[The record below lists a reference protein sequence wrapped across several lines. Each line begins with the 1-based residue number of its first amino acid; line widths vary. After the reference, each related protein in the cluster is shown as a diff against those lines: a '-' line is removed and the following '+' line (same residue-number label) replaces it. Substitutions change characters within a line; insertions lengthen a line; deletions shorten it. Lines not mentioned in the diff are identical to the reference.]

1 MIKTCKSEIIKIN
14 DMKDSVSKEV
24 MQKAQVW
31 LDGNYDEESKQA
43 IRNMME
49 NDPQELTE
57 SFYKDLEFGT
67 GGLRGIMGVGT
78 NRMNKYTVGMATQ
91 GLANY
96 LKMMFADRDDIAV
109 VIAYDC
115 RNNNTFFSQISADVL
130 SANGIKVYQFDALRP
145 TPELSFAV
153 RNLGAQAGIV
163 ITASHNPKEYNG
175 YKVYWDDGG
184 QLINPHDVNVVAE
197 ARKITDINDVN
208 FNGNKD
214 LQEIIGEE
222 MDKKYL
228 EEINGLSLSPELISK
243 HSGIKIVYTPIHG
256 TGVKLVPSALKA
268 FGFKSI
274 YNVPEQDVV
283 SGNFPTVVSPN
294 PEEPAA
300 LKMAIDKAMEI
311 GADMVMATDPDAD
324 RIGIAVRNEENEFVL
339 LNGNQTAA
347 LLTHYLF
354 LKWKENG
361 KLDGKQFMV
370 KTIVTSELLIDM
382 ANKYGIETH
391 DVLTGFKF
399 IADIIKKLDG
409 EKKFIGGG
417 EESYG
422 FLVGDFVRD
431 KDAVSAAVMI
441 AETAAW
447 ATEQGLTMY
456 QLLKEI
462 YVEYDFYWE
471 RLISV
476 VKKGKS
482 GAEAIEKMMADYRV
496 APPAEINGSKV
507 VEIKDYQA
515 SVCKNMLTG
524 EEAVI
529 DLPKSNVLQFFTE
542 DGSKISVRPSGTEP
556 KIKFYFGVKAPLDKV
571 ENFKDVHRNLD
582 ARIEA
587 IISSLEL
594 R

>member
-1 MIKTCKSEIIKIN
+1 
-14 DMKDSVSKEV
+14 MKDTVSEEV
-24 MQKAQVW
+24 MNKAQNW
-31 LDGNYDEESKQA
+31 LEGNYDKETKDA
-43 IRNMME
+43 IIKMME
-49 NDPQELTE
+49 HNPQELTE

-96 LKMMFADRDDIAV
+96 LKMQFAHKEEIKA

-115 RNNNTFFSQISADVL
+115 RNNNTYFSQISADVL

-145 TPELSFAV
+145 TPELSFAI
-153 RNLGAQAGIV
+153 RELGCQTGIV

-175 YKVYWDDGG
+175 YKVYWEDGG

-197 ARKITDINDVN
+197 AQKIKNIDEVK
-208 FNGNKD
+208 FKGNPD

-222 MDKKYL
+222 MDQKYL
-228 EEINGLSLSPELISK
+228 AGIKGLCLSPDLIAK
-243 HSGIKIVYTPIHG
+243 HSDIKIVYTPIHG
-256 TGVKLVPSALKA
+256 TGVELVPRSLKE
-268 FGFKSI
+268 FGFKNI
-274 YNVPEQDVV
+274 YNVAEQDVV
-283 SGNFPTVVSPN
+283 SGDFPTVISPN

-300 LKMAIDKAMEI
+300 LKMAINKAESV
-311 GADMVMATDPDAD
+311 GADIVMATDPDAD
-324 RIGIAVRNEENEFVL
+324 RVGIAVRNEKKEFIL

-347 LLTHYLF
+347 LLSHYLF
-354 LKWKENG
+354 TKWKENG
-361 KLDGKQFMV
+361 KLDGHQFMV

-382 ANKYGIETH
+382 ANKYQIDTY

-399 IADIIKKLDG
+399 IADIIKQEEG
-409 EKKFIGGG
+409 KKTFIGGG

-431 KDAVSAAVMI
+431 KDAVSACVLI

-447 ATEQGLTMY
+447 AAEQGMTLFE
-456 QLLKEI
+456 LLREI

-476 VKKGKS
+476 VKKGKA
-482 GAEAIEKMMADYRV
+482 GAEAISQMMADYRTS
-496 APPAEINGSKV
+496 PPTNINGSPV
-507 VEIKDYQA
+507 ITIKDYQS
-515 SVCKNMLTG
+515 SVCKNILKG
-524 EEAVI
+524 EESKI
-529 DLPKSNVLQFFTE
+529 DLPKSNVLQFFTQ
-542 DGSKISVRPSGTEP
+542 DGSKISIRPSGTEP

-571 ENFKDVHRNLD
+571 ENYNKVHAELD
-582 ARIEA
+582 NRIEA
-587 IISSLEL
+587 IIDSLAL
-594 R
+594 K